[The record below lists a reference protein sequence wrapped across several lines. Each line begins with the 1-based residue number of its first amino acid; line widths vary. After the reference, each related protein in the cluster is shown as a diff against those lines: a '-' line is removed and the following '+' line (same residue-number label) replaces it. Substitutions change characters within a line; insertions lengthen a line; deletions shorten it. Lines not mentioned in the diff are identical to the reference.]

1 MRTTG
6 SNEPK
11 ERWVLHNL
19 APRRR
24 QSPEDLA
31 GGEDGANSPSNKLV
45 APGAAFFHSSA
56 LQTLPSPLFPTTGGE
71 EERKARGGPWSR
83 CGQRSS
89 VPFPPLAVKQPH
101 SGGWGW
107 QLLPGGPG
115 SAAAAPA
122 PSSPCR
128 PRSPAEPRSA
138 AELLPPPSVVR
149 DRTRY
154 TATRSPEGFCT
165 KRCEQ
170 PGLGS
175 FKVLYTEGD
184 SSGG

>member
-31 GGEDGANSPSNKLV
+31 GGEDGAKSPSNKLV
-45 APGAAFFHSSA
+45 APGTAFFHSSV
-56 LQTLPSPLFPTTGGE
+56 LQTLPSPLFPTTGRE
-71 EERKARGGPWSR
+71 EEREARGGPWSR

-101 SGGWGW
+101 SGGWVW

-122 PSSPCR
+122 PSRPRRGARPAQQPLQSPQPCR
-128 PRSPAEPRSA
+128 APSA
-138 AELLPPPSVVR
+138 AEPLLPPPSMVR
-149 DRTRY
+149 DRARY
-154 TATRSPEGFCT
+154 DGGSPR
-165 KRCEQ
+165 RCHQ
-170 PGLGS
+170 KP
-175 FKVLYTEGD
+175 
-184 SSGG
+184 